1 MSVARDVVLI
11 EDDEVLGASIAQRLK
26 LEGIGVRWARSLAEG
41 EALLRRGPR
50 PSLVLCDMRLPDGSG
65 EALITRLMPELGA
78 VPVVAMTAYGGV
90 EQAVRLMR
98 AGADDYLSKP
108 FDIQAVLD
116 RVAALA
122 APEAAQA
129 APEAA
134 GPGWRS
140 GPMQAL
146 QAAIGRLAV
155 VDSSVLLTGES
166 GAGKEVAARAIH
178 ARGPRAAAPF
188 VALNCAAIPRDLLES
203 EVFGHEKGAFTGAVA
218 RRIGAAERAGEGT
231 LLLDEVAEL
240 APELQAKLLRL
251 LEDRRFL
258 RVGGEREIPL
268 RARILAATNAD
279 LKARVAEGRFRQDLF
294 FRLAVVEVAVP
305 PLRDRPE
312 DVPDLARLFL
322 AAHAGRSLSPAAER
336 ALLAHGW
343 PGNVRELRNRI
354 ERAAVLAP
362 AAVLEPA
369 DLFPDAAP
377 TAHDEPADDLSLAA
391 ARDAAEREHIRRV
404 LARCQGRMQDAAKV
418 LGVSRTTLWER
429 MRRLGLSV
437 EGTCG

>member
-1 MSVARDVVLI
+1 MRTPREVVLI
-11 EDDEVLGASIAQRLK
+11 EDDEVLGASIAQRLR

-65 EALITRLMPELGA
+65 EALITRLLPELGA

-122 APEAAQA
+122 APGDATAAGD
-129 APEAA
+129 EAA

-140 GPMQAL
+140 APMQAL
-146 QAAIGRLAV
+146 QAAIGRLAA
-155 VDSSVLLTGES
+155 VDAPVLLTGES

-178 ARGPRAAAPF
+178 ARGPRAGASF

-203 EVFGHEKGAFTGAVA
+203 EVFGHEKGAFTGAAA

-251 LEDRRFL
+251 LEDLRFL

-268 RARILAATNAD
+268 RARVLAATNAD
-279 LKARVAEGRFRQDLF
+279 LKARVAEGRFRQDLY
-294 FRLAVVEVAVP
+294 FRLAVVELVVP
-305 PLRDRPE
+305 PLRERPE

-322 AAHAGRSLSPAAER
+322 AAHAGRSLSAAAER

-362 AAVLEPA
+362 AAVLEVA

-377 TAHDEPADDLSLAA
+377 AVAEAAADLSLAA
-391 ARDAAEREHIRRV
+391 AREAAEREHIRRV
-404 LARCQGRMQDAAKV
+404 LVRCEGRMQDAAKV

-429 MRRLGLSV
+429 MRRLGLGG
-437 EGTCG
+437 EGEEG